1 MKKLTLLLAA
11 VTIAS
16 AAYAKEVMPVAEVA
30 AAPMLTVTSIGQYIE
45 IDNYSEN
52 SNSDGDVGHVMLG
65 NTVNFA
71 YGDDWTFGIMARKGW
86 DTDTD
91 DGFGSNSSRID
102 LYGMKAYEN
111 YNLGL
116 KWRQENGKDEYML
129 RGNYSYG
136 MFSGWGDL
144 QYASIEGKA
153 DRVEFEGVVAAV
165 KYKTVKLGYYL
176 NYYDYDL
183 VSDIAAGEMKSEA
196 RHQVR
201 ISAPIY
207 SGDKLD
213 LGLEYRY
220 QFNNDKDYNGTATN
234 GYTENTRQIVVL
246 SADYAVNDNLSLS
259 GYYEYDFN
267 DYEEFD
273 GSTDGDDDYYGEFC
287 VGWTYKF

>member
-30 AAPMLTVTSIGQYIE
+30 AAPMLTVTSVGQYIE
-45 IDNYSEN
+45 IDNDSGS
-52 SNSDGDVGHVMLG
+52 SNGDIGHVMLG

-91 DGFGSNSSRID
+91 DGFGDTSSRID

-111 YNLGL
+111 YNLGF
-116 KWRQENGKDEYML
+116 KWRQEQSKDEYMF

-144 QYASIEGKA
+144 QYGALDNDS
-153 DRVEFEGVVAAV
+153 DRIEFEGVVAAV

-176 NYYDYDL
+176 NYYDYDA
-183 VSDIAAGEMKSEA
+183 VGGPSNKNVKTET

-201 ISAPIY
+201 VSAPIY
-207 SGDKLD
+207 STEKLD
-213 LGLEYRY
+213 LALEYRY
-220 QFNNDKDYNGTATN
+220 QFAHDFDMANNASYQ
-234 GYTENTRQIVVL
+234 ENNRHIVIL

-267 DYEEFD
+267 KYD
-273 GSTDGDDDYYGEFC
+273 GHGTTDADDDFYGEFC
-287 VGWTYKF
+287 MGWTYKF

>member
-30 AAPMLTVTSIGQYIE
+30 AAPMLTVTSIGQSLE
-45 IDNYSEN
+45 IDNDSANYKEDPN
-52 SNSDGDVGHVMLG
+52 GDVGRVMLG
-65 NTVNFA
+65 NSVNLA
-71 YGDDWTFGIMARKGW
+71 YGDDWTFGLFARKEW

-91 DGFGSNSSRID
+91 DGFSSTGSRLD
-102 LYGMKAYEN
+102 LTAMRSYEN

-116 KWRQENGKDEYML
+116 RWRQEDDRDEYMVKA
-129 RGNYSYG
+129 NYSYD
-136 MFSGWGDL
+136 MISGW
-144 QYASIEGKA
+144 A
-153 DRVEFEGVVAAV
+153 DFIYGAKEKDSDYLEVEAVPVAV
-165 KYKTVKLGYYL
+165 TYKTVKLGYYID
-176 NYYDYDL
+176 YVDYSSVSSTSGTEYDKN
-183 VSDIAAGEMKSEA
+183 V

-207 SGDKLD
+207 STEKLA
-213 LGLEYRY
+213 LAAEYRY
-220 QFNNDKDYNGTATN
+220 QFAQDIDISDRSGWQENN
-234 GYTENTRQIVVL
+234 RHIVIL

-267 DYEEFD
+267 QYD
-273 GSTDGDDDYYGEFC
+273 GHGTTDKDDDFYGEFC